1 MANATLRYQQ
11 ALPITY
17 YLLPI
22 TYYLLPVTYSLFP
35 ANYFVISN
43 SPLYK

>member
-11 ALPITY
+11 ALPIPY

-22 TYYLLPVTYSLFP
+22 TYSLFPIPYSLFP
-35 ANYFVISN
+35 AI
-43 SPLYK
+43 

>member
-1 MANATLRYQQ
+1 MANVTLRYQQ

-22 TYYLLPVTYSLFP
+22 TYYLLPITYSL
-35 ANYFVISN
+35 
-43 SPLYK
+43 LYELFRNK

>member
-1 MANATLRYQQ
+1 MANVTLRYQQ

-22 TYYLLPVTYSLFP
+22 TYSLLYELFR
-35 ANYFVISN
+35 N
-43 SPLYK
+43 K

>member
-22 TYYLLPVTYSLFP
+22 TYSLFP